1 MNSTQEQ
8 TAQEQDTQ
16 ENAQTTIKQET
27 PTAPIIPLNP
37 KIDFKPS
44 EEVLIKGAKTRY
56 KANIKDIELLKE
68 LQAKQEILKG
78 DYYATQEEQ
87 EILAQFSG
95 WGGLES
101 YFKQGSTP

>member
-1 MNSTQEQ
+1 M
-8 TAQEQDTQ
+8 
-16 ENAQTTIKQET
+16 
-27 PTAPIIPLNP
+27 
-37 KIDFKPS
+37 DFKPS

-56 KANIKDIELLKE
+56 KANIEAIRLLKE
-68 LQAKQEILKG
+68 LQAKQEISKG

-101 YFKQGSTP
+101 YFKKDQRPKEFEELKALLTKDEFRRAYSSTRDAYYTSKLVIDSIY